1 MVKIKLSGFT
11 RIPEEN
17 FMMGLKYKI
26 IILLILLVPELK
38 ASYRSEIYNAYIN
51 NRMDLWKD
59 VMDRIDSIED
69 KGYDLVLELV
79 NYQYGYIGYCIAFN
93 KKNEARN
100 YLDLAEE
107 NISFLEKQKFRLS
120 SIYAYKSAFYG
131 LRMELNVLTV
141 PYYGLKSIK
150 YARLAL
156 EADSTNYL
164 AYLQNGNVQ
173 FHMPA
178 SAGGS
183 KKEGIRYFLKAREI
197 LEKDSDNVK
206 ENWNYLNL
214 LTVIGQSYYTLNE
227 YSSARDVYEY
237 ILLLEPEFTY
247 VRDDLYPGLLKKM
260 PF

>member
-1 MVKIKLSGFT
+1 
-11 RIPEEN
+11 
-17 FMMGLKYKI
+17 
-26 IILLILLVPELK
+26 
-38 ASYRSEIYNAYIN
+38 
-51 NRMDLWKD
+51 
-59 VMDRIDSIED
+59 
-69 KGYDLVLELV
+69 
-79 NYQYGYIGYCIAFN
+79 
-93 KKNEARN
+93 
-100 YLDLAEE
+100 
-107 NISFLEKQKFRLS
+107 
-120 SIYAYKSAFYG
+120 
-131 LRMELNVLTV
+131 MELNVLTV

-156 EADSTNYL
+156 ETDSTNYL

-183 KKEGIRYFLKAREI
+183 KKEGIRYFLKAWEI